1 MADFRT
7 AARPYAKA
15 VFEMARESGNYDVWS
30 DRLDFLS
37 SAVQTPELSAMLS
50 TPNITQQARFE
61 LLEKVAGDKLDDQGK
76 NFIRLVSE
84 NNRVDLLPDIS
95 GIYGMLKAEAEGEVE
110 AQVTSAFEL
119 EPAQSEKIAAA
130 LSKRLN
136 RKVKIV
142 SSVDKDLIGG
152 AIIKAGD
159 LVIDG
164 SIRGRLTKMS
174 QNLET

>member
-15 VFEMARESGNYDVWS
+15 VFEMARDSGQYDAWA
-30 DRLDFLS
+30 DRLGFLS
-37 SAVQTPELSAMLS
+37 SAVQTPELSSMLDS
-50 TPNITQQARFE
+50 PNISQQQRFE
-61 LLEKVAGDKLDDQGK
+61 IIEKVAADKLDDGGR
-76 NFIRLVSE
+76 NFVRLLSE
-84 NNRVDLLPDIS
+84 NNRLDLLPDIA
-95 GIYGMLKAEAEGEVE
+95 GIFETLRADAEGEVE
-110 AQVTSAFEL
+110 AHVTSAFEL

-130 LSKRLN
+130 LSKRLD

-164 SIRGRLTKMS
+164 SIKGRLAKMS
-174 QNLET
+174 QNLEA